1 MQFVFC
7 LLEKGKGVACAAETQ
22 GARKWGKRG
31 QMTPLENTHGADDGD
46 ETLPNKERDSAC
58 DVSLGT
64 ITLVVNAA
72 EPDKVKERPEGG
84 TKTNKED
91 DERRDVHVHCVR
103 LEDQHKAKQRR
114 EQNLHSTLDAPPI
127 AAAGDCVEIGNVRTR
142 VNNVRAEHNDNA
154 DEKKNLLEA
163 RDSARRRA
171 ALRLLLL
178 RV

>member
-7 LLEKGKGVACAAETQ
+7 LLEKEKGLHVLQKHKVQ
-22 GARKWGKRG
+22 GNGENG
-31 QMTPLENTHGADDGD
+31 EQMTPLENTHGADDGD

-127 AAAGDCVEIGNVRTR
+127 AAGDCVEIGNVRTR